1 MAFSLRKSSER
12 GTVGLDIDGRYLAAA
27 QVDGG
32 RVVRGA
38 SFDLPEGLVRD
49 GEVTDPQAL
58 GEHIK
63 SFVSEAGL
71 PRNVRL
77 GVSNQQIVV
86 RVVELPRIEDEK
98 QRDAA
103 VRFQASE
110 AIAMPL
116 DEAVLDHQ
124 VAGYAEAP
132 DGTPRMQVVLVAA
145 RRKMI
150 ETLLEAVKA
159 AGLKAEGVDLDAF
172 ALVRMLGVVDG
183 AAGSEDAARV
193 FCHLGGV
200 TNLAIA
206 VGSTCFF
213 TRPLSAVWDDEDA
226 GSRLADE
233 IRLSIDYYMTQPQA
247 KPVGEVV
254 LSGPGSADGALVE
267 NLGLHLGIPVQVA
280 APLGQVDSSAL
291 APGEDPHR
299 YTVAAGLS
307 LGAAA

>member
-27 QVDGG
+27 QVDDG

-38 SFDLPEGLVRD
+38 SLDLPEGLVRD
-49 GEVTDPQAL
+49 GEVTDADAL
-58 GEHIK
+58 AEQLK
-63 SFVSEAGL
+63 RFVADAGL

-77 GVSNQQIVV
+77 GVANQQIVV

-124 VAGYAEAP
+124 IAGFAEAL
-132 DGTPRMQVVLVAA
+132 DGTPRMQVVVVAA

-150 ETLLEAVKA
+150 ETLLEAVKS

-172 ALVRMLGVVDG
+172 ALVRTLGFDG
-183 AAGSEDAARV
+183 ESTGDSARV

-206 VGSTCFF
+206 VGTACFF
-213 TRPLSAVWDDEDA
+213 TRPLSAVWDEDDA

-247 KPVGEVV
+247 QPVGEVV
-254 LSGPGSADGALVE
+254 LSGPGSTSQELVE
-267 NLGLHLGIPVQVA
+267 SLAVHLGLPVEVA
-280 APLGQVDSSAL
+280 QPLGQIDGS
-291 APGEDPHR
+291 
-299 YTVAAGLS
+299 GLT
-307 LGAAA
+307 A

>member
-1 MAFSLRKSSER
+1 MAFSLRKPSER

-27 QVDGG
+27 QVDNG

-38 SFDLPEGLVRD
+38 SVDLPEGLVRD
-49 GEVTDPQAL
+49 GEVSDAAAL
-58 GEHIK
+58 SDELK
-63 SFVSEAGL
+63 RFAAAADL

-77 GVSNQQIVV
+77 GVANQQIVV
-86 RVVELPRIEDEK
+86 RVVELPHIEDEK

-124 VAGYAEAP
+124 IAGFAESP
-132 DGTPRMQVVLVAA
+132 DGTPRMQVVVVAA
-145 RRKMI
+145 RRKMV
-150 ETLLEAVKA
+150 ETLLEAVKS
-159 AGLKAEGVDLDAF
+159 AGLKADSVDLDAF
-172 ALVRMLGVVDG
+172 ALVRTLAVNGNSPG
-183 AAGSEDAARV
+183 DAARV

-206 VGSTCFF
+206 VGAACFF
-213 TRPLSAVWDDEDA
+213 TRPLSAVWDDEEA

-254 LSGPGSADGALVE
+254 LSGPGSSDDSLVE
-267 NLGLHLGIPVQVA
+267 SLGVHLGLPVQVA
-280 APLGQVDSSAL
+280 APLGLIDTSGL
-291 APGEDPHR
+291 AQGEDPHR

-307 LGAAA
+307 LGAVA